1 MSNSPKKDVPVAI
14 HWVWVHVLP
23 KAENKP
29 MFLLRSR
36 KHEEVLRFNEGGV
49 ITETLQDVSSS
60 ETHHEGYFCT
70 TKSWDELKKLAKAEW
85 AEEKNKKS
93 ENKHISPQG
102 FKFMSH
108 FVHEATRREV
118 I

>member
-29 MFLLRSR
+29 MFLLHSR
-36 KHEEVLRFNEGGV
+36 KHEE
-49 ITETLQDVSSS
+49 
-60 ETHHEGYFCT
+60 
-70 TKSWDELKKLAKAEW
+70 SWRKLKKLAIAEW
-85 AEEKNKKS
+85 VEEKNKKS

-102 FKFMSH
+102 FKFMSY
-108 FVHEATRREV
+108 FVREATHRG
-118 I
+118 